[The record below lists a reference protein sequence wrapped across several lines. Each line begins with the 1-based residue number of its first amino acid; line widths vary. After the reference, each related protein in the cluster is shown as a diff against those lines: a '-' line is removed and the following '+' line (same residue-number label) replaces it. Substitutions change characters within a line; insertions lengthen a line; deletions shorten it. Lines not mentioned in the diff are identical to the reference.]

1 MDAVI
6 RDEAVSTLAE
16 QEISG
21 EILLEKYAKGNE
33 ASVTDVRRRGLPFV
47 GAGALDV
54 AAHEVLAG
62 LAVVVREHQLRQ
74 RALVGLALLA
84 HDQWTFRSELKLA
97 QFWVDRYFD
106 HRETSV
112 LTARESLNQ
121 LSATEINIA
130 LPSLNE
136 SLSAI
141 QNIKLGKES
150 R

>member
-1 MDAVI
+1 MVRIQRFD
-6 RDEAVSTLAE
+6 RDEPALLAPQQVFFLRE
-16 QEISG
+16 NLKLR
-21 EILLEKYAKGNE
+21 LLNA
-33 ASVTDVRRRGLPFV
+33 R
-47 GAGALDV
+47 
-54 AAHEVLAG
+54 
-62 LAVVVREHQLRQ
+62 
-74 RALVGLALLA
+74 LALLA